1 VILPSKNRKQKKFLF
16 ESQAVNK
23 AQAFIA
29 PTDYG
34 EKYQRNYGI
43 KIKDTNHSLWFG
55 IRF

>member
-1 VILPSKNRKQKKFLF
+1 LS

-29 PTDYG
+29 PTDYAG
-34 EKYQRNYGI
+34 KVSKELFGI

-55 IRF
+55 IRRF